1 MSVHK
6 SYFSKNNTLLYNSY
20 VNTGRNP
27 VTQLYFGP
35 TSESFTNTSYSRFI
49 FSLDLSDLIGK
60 YNSGIISTDC
70 NSQITHT
77 LRMTNTSSF
86 DEELLNTKDSEGVK
100 RATSFDLI
108 LFRIPSTYDTNNN
121 FVNWDEGVGYDYYPT
136 NKTSNTPTGVLTPS
150 EEINDKS
157 FSERPSNW
165 YNLTTTTPW
174 VTPGIYNN
182 TNSATG
188 NGINYSAI
196 TIVDT
201 QHFQFGNEDIEFDMT
216 SEINAILNG
225 AQIAGWGIAFLP
237 SLETLTGL
245 TENYVV
251 GFFTRHTQT
260 FYEPYLETTYNDLIE
275 DDRNSFYG
283 NTTNN
288 LYLYS
293 YINGDFTNLDN
304 TPLVDIVSNTGTVLF
319 QDLSTCLVTKG
330 VYKVEIPSI
339 TINNPCTYNDV
350 WKNLEYNNNIL
361 PSITNDFVALPF
373 AQSFQVGIQ
382 SKDPDLFGF
391 DFYGIKQDEKILN
404 TDIRKVGVIIK
415 KAYSTNELLQKV
427 NAYYRIYVREGQ
439 TEVQVQDWTQINR
452 TPNEYYFIF
461 DTRDKI
467 PNEYFVDIKVLT
479 SGEVD
484 TYKRT
489 LKFQIVNKK

>member
-6 SYFSKNNTLLYNSY
+6 SYFNKNNTIIYNSY

-35 TSESFTNTSYSRFI
+35 TLDSFTNSSYSRFI
-49 FSLDLSDLIGK
+49 FNLDLTDLIEK
-60 YNSGIISTDC
+60 YSNGTISTDC
-70 NSQITHT
+70 NGQITHT
-77 LRMTNTSSF
+77 LKMTNTSSF
-86 DEELLNTKDSEGVK
+86 DNELLNTKDSEGVK

-108 LFRIPSTYDTNNN
+108 LFRIPLTYDDNNN
-121 FVNWDEGVGYDYYPT
+121 IVNWDEGVGYDYYPT
-136 NKTSNTPTGVLTPS
+136 NKTSNTPVGMLTPS
-150 EEINDKS
+150 EEINDKA

-165 YNLTTTTPW
+165 YNLTTTTSW

-188 NGINYSAI
+188 SGINYSAI

-201 QHFQFGNEDIEFDMT
+201 QHFEFGDEDIEFDMT
-216 SEINAILNG
+216 NEINNVLNG
-225 AQIAGWGIAFLP
+225 LQVGGWGIAFLP
-237 SLETLTGL
+237 QLETLTGL

-260 FYEPYLETTYNDLIE
+260 FYEPFLETNYNDIVE

-293 YINGDFTNLDN
+293 YINGNFTNLDT
-304 TPLVDIVSNTGTVLF
+304 TPLVDIYDNSDTVLY
-319 QDLSTCLVTKG
+319 QDLQTCLVTKG

-339 TINNPCTYNDV
+339 NITNPCTYKDV
-350 WKNLEYNNNIL
+350 WKNLIYNSNSL
-361 PSITNDFVALPF
+361 PTITNNFIGLPF
-373 AQSFQVGIQ
+373 SQSFQLGIQ
-382 SKDPDLFGF
+382 TKEPELFGF

-404 TDIRKVGVIIK
+404 TDVRKVGVIIK
-415 KAYSTNELLQKV
+415 KAYSTNQLLQKV
-427 NAYYRIYVREGQ
+427 QAFYRIYVREGQ
-439 TEVQVQDWTQINR
+439 IEVQVQDWTKINR

-461 DTRDKI
+461 DTTDKI

-489 LKFQIVNKK
+489 LKFQIVSKK

>member
-20 VNTGRNP
+20 TNTGRNP

-49 FSLDLSDLIGK
+49 FNLDLSGLIQK
-60 YNSGIISTDC
+60 YNNGIITTDC
-70 NSQITHT
+70 NGQITHT

-108 LFRIPSTYDTNNN
+108 LFRIPSTYDSNNN

-150 EEINDKS
+150 EEINDKA

-165 YNLTTTTPW
+165 YNLTTTTAW
-174 VTPGIYNN
+174 ETPGIYDN
-182 TNSATG
+182 TNSAIG
-188 NGINYSAI
+188 GGINYSAI

-201 QHFQFGNEDIEFDMT
+201 QHFEFGNEDIEFNMT
-216 SEINAILNG
+216 SEINAVLNG
-225 AQIAGWGIAFLP
+225 TQIAGWGIAFLP
-237 SLETLTGL
+237 DLETLTGL

-260 FYEPYLETTYNDLIE
+260 FYEPYLETNYNDLIK

-293 YINGDFTNLDN
+293 YINGDFTNLDT

-330 VYKVEIPSI
+330 VYKVEVPSI
-339 TINNPCTYNDV
+339 VITNPCTYNDV
-350 WKNLEYNNNIL
+350 WKNLEYDNNIL
-361 PSITNDFVALPF
+361 PSITNDFIVLPF
-373 AQSFQVGIQ
+373 SQSFQIGIQ
-382 SKDPDLFGF
+382 SKDPELFGF

-452 TPNEYYFIF
+452 TSNEYYFIF